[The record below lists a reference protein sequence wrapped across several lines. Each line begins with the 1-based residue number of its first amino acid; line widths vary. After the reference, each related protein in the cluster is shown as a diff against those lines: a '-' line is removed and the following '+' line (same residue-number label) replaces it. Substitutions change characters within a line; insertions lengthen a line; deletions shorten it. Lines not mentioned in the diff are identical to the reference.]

1 MGQKHYLGLDVG
13 TQSVK
18 GLVFDPE
25 QDHGVIARA
34 GQPLD
39 LIPGLPTG
47 AAEQHPDDW
56 WQAVIQVLQQLAEQT
71 DLSRIAG
78 VGVSGQQHGSVF
90 LDDSGAVVRPAKLW
104 CDTST
109 ADEAQQL
116 TQKLGRSVPVGF
128 TASKVTW
135 LAHHEAENW
144 QRTAHVLL
152 PHDFIN
158 YRLTG
163 SMTMEAGDASGTGWF
178 DVEARQ
184 FDETAMNAVD
194 ESLAG
199 KVPRLLETGE
209 VAGQVSESAASALGL
224 TAGIPVAPGG
234 GDNMM
239 SAIGSGA
246 TRSGVVVMS
255 LGTSGTVFTRTDQPV
270 IDPEGL
276 IAPFCSS
283 DGGWLPLLCVMNCTN
298 VTEEIRQAYFP
309 DDPDALQRLTDL
321 ASAVEPGCGGV
332 EFVPFIHGERVP
344 DLPHATG
351 TITGIRPGGLQ
362 PGVIFRAALEG
373 ITANLCS
380 GVARMKR
387 LGVEVDALRLVGGG
401 SKNPLWRQM
410 IADTLQVPITL
421 PQEPES
427 AALGA
432 ALQASW
438 VCVGEGSSE
447 ISCHEK
453 TNRWVPVTSETITP
467 ETTSAES

>member
-1 MGQKHYLGLDVG
+1 MAQKLYLGIDVG
-13 TQSVK
+13 TQGVK
-18 GLVFDPE
+18 GVVIDPQE
-25 QDHGVIARA
+25 QPCVIARA
-34 GQPLD
+34 SKPLD
-39 LIPGLPTG
+39 LISGLPAG
-47 AAEQHPDDW
+47 AAEQHPEDW
-56 WQAVIQVLQQLAEQT
+56 WSAVVEVVQKLMAAPSV
-71 DLSRIAG
+71 SPSSIAG

-90 LDDSGAVVRPAKLW
+90 VDSSGAVVRPAKLW

-109 ADEAQQL
+109 AEEAQLL

-128 TASKVTW
+128 TASKVSW
-135 LAHHEAENW
+135 LARHEAENW

-163 SMTMEAGDASGTGWF
+163 SLTMEAGDASGTGWF
-178 DVEARQ
+178 DVKERQ

-194 ESLAG
+194 KQLAG

-209 VAGQVSESAASALGL
+209 VAGLLSENAAEALGL
-224 TAGIPVAPGG
+224 PVGIPVAPGG

-309 DDPDALQRLTDL
+309 EDPDALQRLTDL
-321 ASAVEPGCGGV
+321 AAAVEPGCGGV

-351 TITGIRPGGLQ
+351 TITGIRPGGLA

-401 SKNPLWRQM
+401 SKNLLWQQM

-421 PQEPES
+421 PEEPES
-427 AALGA
+427 GALGA
-432 ALQASW
+432 ALQAKWSHER
-438 VCVGEGSSE
+438 GEAPNLSCDAIASDQVPLKTHVIEPTRSS
-447 ISCHEK
+447 
-453 TNRWVPVTSETITP
+453 T
-467 ETTSAES
+467 

>member
-1 MGQKHYLGLDVG
+1 MKQKLYLGIDVG
-13 TQSVK
+13 TQGVK
-18 GLVFDPE
+18 GV
-25 QDHGVIARA
+25 VIDSEEHPCVISRA
-34 GQPLD
+34 SKSLD
-39 LIPGLPTG
+39 LISGLPAG
-47 AAEQHPDDW
+47 AAEQHPEDW
-56 WQAVIQVLQQLAEQT
+56 WNAVVEVVQKLMSAPAVDPSE
-71 DLSRIAG
+71 IAG
-78 VGVSGQQHGSVF
+78 IGISGQQHGSVF
-90 LDDSGAVVRPAKLW
+90 VDSDDQVIRPAKLW

-109 ADEAQQL
+109 SQEAVEL
-116 TQKLGRSVPVGF
+116 TEKIGHSIPVGF
-128 TASKVTW
+128 TASKVAW
-135 LAHHEAENW
+135 LARNEPEHW
-144 QRTAHVLL
+144 QRTDGVLL

-158 YRLTG
+158 LRLTG
-163 SMTMEAGDASGTGWF
+163 ERTMEAGDASGTGWF
-178 DVEARQ
+178 DVKNRC
-184 FDETAMNAVD
+184 FDEVAVSAID
-194 ESLAG
+194 PTLTSKL
-199 KVPRLLETGE
+199 PRLLETGE
-209 VAGQVSESAASALGL
+209 AAGRVCSKAAQQL
-224 TAGIPVAPGG
+224 GIPEGIVVSPGG

-246 TRSGVVVMS
+246 TRSGIVVMS
-255 LGTSGTVFTRTDQPV
+255 LGTSGTVFTRTDHPV

-298 VTEEIRQAYFP
+298 VTEEIRKAYFP

-321 ASAVEPGCGGV
+321 AAEVEPGCGGL

-351 TITGIRPGGLQ
+351 TIIGIRPGGLQ

-380 GVARMKR
+380 GIARMKR

-421 PQEPES
+421 PEEPES

-432 ALQASW
+432 ALQAYNF
-438 VCVGEGSSE
+438 SE
-447 ISCHEK
+447 
-453 TNRWVPVTSETITP
+453 R
-467 ETTSAES
+467 

>member
-1 MGQKHYLGLDVG
+1 MKQKLYLGIDVG
-13 TQSVK
+13 TQGVK
-18 GLVFDPE
+18 GV
-25 QDHGVIARA
+25 VIDSEEHPCVISRA
-34 GQPLD
+34 SKSLD
-39 LIPGLPTG
+39 LISGLPAG

-56 WQAVIQVLQQLAEQT
+56 WNAVVEVVQKLISDPTVDSSE
-71 DLSRIAG
+71 IAG
-78 VGVSGQQHGSVF
+78 IGISGQQHGSVF
-90 LDDSGAVVRPAKLW
+90 VDSDDQVIRPAKLW

-109 ADEAQQL
+109 SQEAAEL
-116 TQKLGRSVPVGF
+116 TEKIGHSIPVGF
-128 TASKVTW
+128 TASKVAW
-135 LAHHEAENW
+135 LARNEPEHW
-144 QRTAHVLL
+144 QRTDGVLL

-158 YRLTG
+158 LRLTG
-163 SMTMEAGDASGTGWF
+163 ERTMEAGDASGTGWF
-178 DVEARQ
+178 DVKNRC
-184 FDETAMNAVD
+184 FDEVAVSAID
-194 ESLAG
+194 PTLAS
-199 KVPRLLETGE
+199 KLPRLLETGE
-209 VAGQVSESAASALGL
+209 AAGRVCSKAAQQL
-224 TAGIPVAPGG
+224 GIPEGVVVSPGG

-246 TRSGVVVMS
+246 TRSGIVVMS
-255 LGTSGTVFTRTDQPV
+255 LGTSGTVFTRTDHPV

-298 VTEEIRQAYFP
+298 VTEEIRKAYFP

-321 ASAVEPGCGGV
+321 AAEVEPGCGGL

-351 TITGIRPGGLQ
+351 TIIGIRPGGLQ

-380 GVARMKR
+380 GIARMKR

-401 SKNPLWRQM
+401 SKNLLWRQM

-421 PQEPES
+421 PEEPES

-432 ALQASW
+432 ALQAYKLQNGDSHD
-438 VCVGEGSSE
+438 ER
-447 ISCHEK
+447 
-453 TNRWVPVTSETITP
+453 T
-467 ETTSAES
+467 

>member
-1 MGQKHYLGLDVG
+1 MDQKHYLGLDVG

-25 QDHGVIARA
+25 HEEGVIARA

-39 LIPGLPTG
+39 LLPGLPSG

-56 WQAVIQVLQQLAEQT
+56 WKAVINVVGELSTQIDLQK
-71 DLSRIAG
+71 IAG

-116 TQKLGRSVPVGF
+116 TQKLGRSIPVGF
-128 TASKVTW
+128 TASKVAW
-135 LAHHEAENW
+135 LAQHEAENW

-178 DVEARQ
+178 DMKERQ
-184 FDETAMNAVD
+184 FDEEAMTAVD
-194 ESLAG
+194 ENLAG

-209 VAGQVSESAASALGL
+209 VAGHLSETAAKALGL
-224 TAGIPVAPGG
+224 PAGIPVAPGG

-283 DGGWLPLLCVMNCTN
+283 DGGWLPLLCIMNCTN

-321 ASAVEPGCGGV
+321 AAAVEPGCGGV
-332 EFVPFIHGERVP
+332 EFVPFLHGERVP

-432 ALQASW
+432 ALQAYW
-438 VCVGEGSSE
+438 LCNGENSQE
-447 ISCHEK
+447 NSCHEI
-453 TNRWVPVTSETITP
+453 TNRWVPVSEDSITP
-467 ETTSAES
+467 NSVSG